1 MNPLSC
7 IFVCHTCFNDTSTER
22 SFIDPDRAYKWES
35 IVDSKITLRR
45 ILVLDDD
52 SDYRKLL
59 LTWLSNQFPGV
70 EVEEY
75 DPQNQG
81 IPGQSFD
88 WTAFD
93 VLLLDYDLHFDHAT
107 GLDILQANY
116 NNDQFPPTIML
127 TGAGSEDVAVRA
139 FKYEVTDYLRKEW
152 LEKEQLKAA
161 VDNAFHHKVLKHQ
174 RLNILEEARRVAMAE
189 AKLMIIDLKKKF
201 VQMHT
206 REQKQ
211 LKLERQEIEKKL
223 EKDQALLAKIERER
237 AQEEKTKHELIAEI
251 DKLKSLRLAATDSNG
266 INVKLESVHQQLEET
281 KAGINQIEQDYEQV
295 KAAVDKNRWKQGQ
308 GIELQ
313 KQSEADLTIFLEET
327 EQQKNQTTGLSAK
340 LQLETMEKIAELKKR
355 KFSEQQID
363 RNLLNDIESQL
374 KKDDK

>member
-1 MNPLSC
+1 M
-7 IFVCHTCFNDTSTER
+7 
-22 SFIDPDRAYKWES
+22 
-35 IVDSKITLRR
+35 DSKITLRR